1 MYDKDYISQVSEVE
15 EASPSMNPGS
25 ASGKSMKSKVS
36 RINSE
41 EKKSISRGRND
52 SDKIFVMDK
61 QADQELRQFASADP
75 QRPVSQEK
83 SQFSR
88 AK

>member
-1 MYDKDYISQVSEVE
+1 MNGVLGDVYDTQGHLVYDKDYISQVSEVE

-61 QADQELRQFASADP
+61 QADQ
-75 QRPVSQEK
+75 
-83 SQFSR
+83 
-88 AK
+88 

>member
-15 EASPSMNPGS
+15 EASPSMIPGS

-41 EKKSISRGRND
+41 EKKSFSRGRND
-52 SDKIFVMDK
+52 SSDKIFVMDK
-61 QADQELRQFASADP
+61 QAEQELKQLASADP
-75 QRPVSQEK
+75 QRPVS
-83 SQFSR
+83 
-88 AK
+88 